1 MTEKELRRLSRADLL
16 EMLIDQSEQLQEL
29 KTKYEQA
36 EQALQQRQLSIQN
49 AGSIA
54 EAALQLS
61 GVFDAAQDAAD
72 QYLDNV
78 RALAEHEER
87 RTQAIM
93 EQSGRMLLEAEKRCE
108 KMESETKIA
117 CAEMVAK
124 AKAESQAYWEEV
136 QSKLEAFYQAHAGL
150 RELLSILV
158 PKTGGQ

>member
-108 KMESETKIA
+108 KMEAETKIA

-136 QSKLEAFYQAHAGL
+136 QSKLVLY
-150 RELLSILV
+150 S
-158 PKTGGQ
+158 